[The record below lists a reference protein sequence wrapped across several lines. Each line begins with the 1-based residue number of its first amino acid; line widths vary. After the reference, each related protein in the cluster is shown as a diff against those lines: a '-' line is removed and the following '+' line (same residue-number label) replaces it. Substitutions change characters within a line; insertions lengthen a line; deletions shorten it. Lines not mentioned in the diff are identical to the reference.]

1 MSSSK
6 AIFLG
11 KFQPPHLGHVR
22 TILRLK
28 DRYPNLTIGITED
41 TRIMPPE
48 EVKKIFDEVFRD
60 FDSISTTI
68 VKGVVEK
75 GTATLPEGIE
85 IVFSGNEKVLDYFKE
100 EYETVYVP
108 RTEGLGY
115 SGTEI
120 REAIGLKKPL
130 PLQKK
135 YRFEKKVVEIE
146 TLKPL
151 ERVLPTHLL
160 NIAKMIGR
168 DGEVRKPLIVD
179 RRNGIVLDGSHRYA
193 YLMQEGYRLAPVVLV
208 DYEDEA
214 IFVGNHLKHRF
225 VKDNDFRISK
235 KEVVRRALSGDL
247 FPPRTTRHFFPFRK
261 EDWPVALEKL
271 ERGAPRSIDS
281 LIEKCSLQTELE
293 LDRRYIEEID
303 EEIEIIRE
311 YLNEE
316 KETREY
322 LLRQLRMM
330 EQ

>member
-1 MSSSK
+1 M
-6 AIFLG
+6 
-11 KFQPPHLGHVR
+11 R

-28 DRYPNLTIGITED
+28 DAYPDLTVGITED
-41 TRIMPPE
+41 TRIMPAE

-60 FDSISTTI
+60 FDTISTTI
-68 VKGVVEK
+68 VKGVVEE
-75 GTATLPEGIE
+75 GSATLPEGVE
-85 IVFSGNEKVLDYFKE
+85 VVLSGNEKVLDYFRGK
-100 EYETVYVP
+100 YETVYVP

-120 REAIGLKKPL
+120 REAIGMKKQIPL
-130 PLQKK
+130 RKE
-135 YRFEKKVVEIE
+135 YRVERKIVEIG
-146 TLKPL
+146 TLRPL

-160 NIAKMIGR
+160 NIAKMIEKDR
-168 DGEVRKPLIVD
+168 EVRKPLIVD
-179 RRNGIVLDGSHRYA
+179 RRHGIVLDGSHRYA
-193 YLMQEGYRLAPVVLV
+193 YLMQQGYRLAPAVLV

-225 VKDNDFRISK
+225 LKDQNFRISK

-271 ERGAPRSIDS
+271 ERGEKRSIDG
-281 LIEKCSLQTELE
+281 LIEPCSLETELE
-293 LDRRYIEEID
+293 LDRGYIEEID

-311 YLNEE
+311 YLKEE